1 MKIKITI
8 ERASKLRDTLHAV
21 NGRATA
27 HTVTG
32 HYDLI
37 RFVNE
42 ARRQLSAL
50 PNYEHKGA
58 VARCIPQGP
67 LSRSYKYDVVS
78 TEVEITRF
86 ASGWFL
92 TGVERVTVRPCA
104 KGVVS
109 LTISGEQATKI
120 RNQAVSRFIISN
132 TSPCKIS
139 Q

>member
-1 MKIKITI
+1 MKIKIAI
-8 ERASKLRDTLHAV
+8 ERASKLRDALHAV
-21 NGRATA
+21 NGRAKA

-32 HYDLI
+32 HFDLI

-58 VARCIPQGP
+58 VARCIPHGP
-67 LSRSYKYDVVS
+67 LSRSYKYDAVS

-120 RNQAVSRFIISN
+120 RNQAVAHFMIS
-132 TSPCKIS
+132 TTPPCKIS

>member
-1 MKIKITI
+1 MKIKIAI
-8 ERASKLRDTLHAV
+8 ERASKLRDALHAV
-21 NGRATA
+21 NGRAKA

-32 HYDLI
+32 HFDLI

-58 VARCIPQGP
+58 VARCIPHGP
-67 LSRSYKYDVVS
+67 LSRSYKYDAVS

-92 TGVERVTVRPCA
+92 TGVERVTIRPCA
-104 KGVVS
+104 KGVVR

-120 RNQAVSRFIISN
+120 RNQAVAHFMIS
-132 TSPCKIS
+132 TTPPCKIS